1 MSRLAG
7 RYEIVRQLG
16 GGGFAITFLARDD
29 LQPSKPLCVVKQLR
43 PNHTHPRIVEFF
55 KKEAAILERLGK
67 HPQIP
72 RLLAHFSENQNLYIV
87 QEFIPGQDLSAE
99 IMRGKYLSEDE
110 VIKLIHEVLLI
121 LRFVH
126 QQGVIHRDIKPQNIM
141 RRHQDGKI
149 FLIDF
154 GAVKEIASQMV
165 NSQGNITST
174 VAIGT
179 PGYMPNEQ
187 KNGKPCLGSDVYA
200 LGMVAIQAL
209 TGIMPFDLQE
219 DPQTGEIIWRHHAQV
234 SDHLANVLT
243 KMVRRHYSLR
253 YSGAEE
259 ILQALIPSSLTPI
272 DNTPNTA
279 RLVLQ
284 TFQFQIVTVDVQGK
298 ITNRRPSQAKFLT
311 EDLGYGISLEIV
323 EILGGR
329 FAMGSP
335 EGEKERYPN
344 EVPQHSVTIQ
354 PFFIGKFAVTQEQY
368 QVITG
373 KNPSKFKGAK
383 RPVESVSWDW
393 AIAFCD
399 QLSHKTG
406 KMYRLPTEAE
416 WEYACRAG
424 TTTPFNFGETI
435 TTEITNYEGNYTYG
449 SAPKGQ
455 YRQQTTEVGSFP
467 PNAFGLYDMHG
478 NVWEW
483 CQDTYHA
490 DYKGAP
496 TDGGAWFNENDHR
509 RIVRG
514 GSWFGTPRLC
524 RSALR
529 NRIARDFRYSF
540 VGFRV
545 VL

>member
-1 MSRLAG
+1 
-7 RYEIVRQLG
+7 
-16 GGGFAITFLARDD
+16 
-29 LQPSKPLCVVKQLR
+29 
-43 PNHTHPRIVEFF
+43 
-55 KKEAAILERLGK
+55 
-67 HPQIP
+67 
-72 RLLAHFSENQNLYIV
+72 
-87 QEFIPGQDLSAE
+87 
-99 IMRGKYLSEDE
+99 
-110 VIKLIHEVLLI
+110 
-121 LRFVH
+121 
-126 QQGVIHRDIKPQNIM
+126 M

-165 NSQGNITST
+165 NSQGNVIST

-209 TGIMPFDLQE
+209 TGIMPFNLQE
-219 DPQTGEIIWRHHAQV
+219 DPQTGEIIWRHYAQV

-253 YSGAEE
+253 YPGAEE
-259 ILQALIPSSLTPI
+259 VLQALIPPPSPTHWSQRWVPQTIDVVEADIAAAVVGEKIPQNSSNDTQESSPSSLTPI
-272 DNTPNTA
+272 SNTPNTG
-279 RLVLQ
+279 RLALQ
-284 TFQFQIVTVDVQGK
+284 TFQFEIVTVDAQGK
-298 ITNRRPSQAKFLT
+298 ITDRPPSQAKFLT
-311 EDLGYGISLEIV
+311 EYLGNGISLEMV
-323 EILGGR
+323 EIPGGK

-335 EGEKERYPN
+335 KGEKEQYPD
-344 EVPQHSVTIQ
+344 EVPQHTVTIQ

-373 KNPSKFKGAK
+373 KNPSNFKGAK
-383 RPVESVSWDW
+383 RPVESVSWDL

-399 QLSHKTG
+399 QLSQKTG

-424 TTTPFNFGETI
+424 TTTPFNFGETM
-435 TTEITNYEGNYTYG
+435 TTEIANYEGNYTYG

-455 YRQQTTEVGSFP
+455 YRRQTTDVSSFP

-496 TDGGAWFNENDHR
+496 TDGSAWINENDHR
-509 RIVRG
+509 RILRG